1 MARPREKS
9 SPNETNHKKDKEA
22 NMGKY
27 VDNSQSIGGSPL
39 IKLNRVIGSEATIL
53 AKIEGRNPA
62 YSVKDRIGA
71 AMIWDAEKSG
81 RLKPGV
87 EIIEPTSGNTGI
99 SLAFVAAA
107 RGYKLTL
114 TMPETMSIER
124 RKVLKIFGANLILT
138 EGAKGMKGAVA
149 KATEIAQSDPA
160 RYFLPQQFE
169 NPANPAIHET
179 TTGVEIWNDTN
190 GSVDIFVSGVGTGG
204 TITGVTRYFKLIK
217 GKSITSVAVEPAESP
232 ILTQARKGEDLKP
245 GPHKIQGIGAGFVP
259 KVLQLDLIDRI
270 ETATSDEA
278 IDTARRLAREEGI
291 IAGISSGAAA
301 AVAIRLAKLPENK
314 GKTIVVI
321 LPDAGERYLTSPL
334 FQNLF
339 PGLETATASDVAI

>member
-1 MARPREKS
+1 MARFE
-9 SPNETNHKKDKEA
+9 
-22 NMGKY
+22 
-27 VDNSQSIGGSPL
+27 DNSQSIGGSPL
-39 IKLNRVIGSEATIL
+39 IRLNRIVGNEATVL

-71 AMIWDAEKSG
+71 AMISDAEKTG
-81 RLKPGV
+81 KLKPGM

-107 RGYKLTL
+107 RGYRLLL

-138 EGAKGMKGAVA
+138 EAAKGMKGAIA
-149 KATEIAQSDPA
+149 KATEIAQSDTS

-169 NPANPAIHET
+169 NPANPAIHEA
-179 TTGVEIWNDTN
+179 TTGPEIWNDTD
-190 GSVDIFVSGVGTGG
+190 GKMGVLISGVGTGG
-204 TITGVTRYFKLIK
+204 TITGVSRYFKLTR

-232 ILTQARKGEDLKP
+232 ILTQTRKGEELKP

-259 KVLQLDLIDRI
+259 KVLQLDLVDRI
-270 ETATSDEA
+270 ETVTSDEA
-278 IDTARRLAREEGI
+278 IDMARRLARDEGI
-291 IAGISSGAAA
+291 LCGISSGAAVVVA
-301 AVAIRLAKLPENK
+301 ARIAKEPESK

-321 LPDAGERYLTSPL
+321 LPDAGERYLSAPL

-339 PGLETATASDVAI
+339 PGLETATASDTAI